1 MAAFVDLGALEEIVR
16 ANAGPFV
23 AISWGNT
30 PNPMAVSSGLDP
42 DGGMIA
48 GLPTNPRARPVH
60 GSGSSVSIT
69 LDIPSIQ
76 AVGVDDTRREF
87 VTSIADPSGSIAMA
101 QFGIR
106 HFSLTMRVEADAY
119 PAALTVCER
128 MRTRWL
134 RKSTRAALHAIDCA
148 IREVGDTR
156 SGNVQIRDQKT
167 MDVATLEV
175 MLAFRAYEADPIGET
190 TPVGNWIASTS
201 PTPITFT
208 RG

>member
-1 MAAFVDLGALEEIVR
+1 MAAFVDLSALEAIVQ
-16 ANAGPFV
+16 ANVGELV
-23 AISWGNT
+23 AVSWGNT
-30 PNPMAVSSGLDP
+30 PNPMAVSSGLDT
-42 DGGMIA
+42 DGIPIA

-60 GSGSSVSIT
+60 GSGSSVSVT
-69 LDIPSIQ
+69 LDIPTIVQ
-76 AVGVDDTRREF
+76 VGVDDTRRGF
-87 VTSIADPSGSIAMA
+87 DPAANAGAGAVTMV

-156 SGNVQIRDQKT
+156 SGNVQVRDQKT

-175 MLAFRAYEADPIGET
+175 LLAFRAYEADPIGET
-190 TPVGNWIASTS
+190 TPAGNWIASTA

>member
-1 MAAFVDLGALEEIVR
+1 MAAFVDLSVLTAIVQT
-16 ANAGPFV
+16 NAGPLV
-23 AISWGNT
+23 DVSWGNT
-30 PNPMAVSSGLDP
+30 PVSMAVSSGLDTNGSP
-42 DGGMIA
+42 IA
-48 GLPTNPRARPVH
+48 GLPGNPKARHVH
-60 GSGSSVSIT
+60 GSGSSVAIT

-76 AVGVDDTRREF
+76 AVGVDDTRRVF
-87 VTSIADPSGSIAMA
+87 DPAANAGVGAIVMA

-119 PAALTVCER
+119 PAAITVCER

-134 RKSTRAALHAIDCA
+134 RKSTRAMLHAIDCA
-148 IREVGDTR
+148 IREVGDTH
-156 SGNVQIRDQKT
+156 SGLGPARDQKT

-190 TPVGNWIASTS
+190 TPVGNWVASTA

>member
-1 MAAFVDLGALEEIVR
+1 MAAFVDLSVLTSIVQT
-16 ANAGPFV
+16 NAGPLIDV
-23 AISWGNT
+23 SWGNT
-30 PNPMAVSSGLDP
+30 PVSMAVSSGLDAN
-42 DGGMIA
+42 GSMIP
-48 GLPTNPRARPVH
+48 GLPTNPKARHVA
-60 GSGSSVSIT
+60 GSGGSVSIT

-76 AVGVDDTRREF
+76 AVGVDDTRRTFNAGTGVIE
-87 VTSIADPSGSIAMA
+87 MA

-119 PAALTVCER
+119 PAAITVCER

-148 IREVGDTR
+148 IREVGDTH
-156 SGNVQIRDQKT
+156 SGNGAARDQKT

-175 MLAFRAYEADPIGET
+175 MLSFRAYEADPIGET
-190 TPVGNWIASTS
+190 TPAGNWIESTA